1 MSSLLG
7 VRFSGPLESYAR
19 GFADELSRQG
29 YNPVTGLKGQ
39 LFLAAHVSR
48 WLADRDL
55 APAALG
61 SSGVAEEF
69 FADRRAMGYTNYRT
83 VKALRPLLAYLRGL
97 GVVGPAPVAEV
108 PPAEALLERY
118 RAYLTSERG
127 LASATAR
134 GYIDAVRSFVGE
146 RVIDSSDDL
155 SGLTAAEVTAFVVAT
170 CPGQTQGSARMT
182 VTALRSLLAYL
193 HVAGILEESLV
204 AAVPSAASWRLS
216 GVPKGL
222 EPGEVARLLASCD
235 RRTRT
240 GRRDFAVLMLLAR
253 LGLRAGEVAALEL
266 DDIDWR
272 AGELTVRG
280 KGGRHERLPLPDDVG
295 RALVGY
301 LQRGRP
307 TTATGR
313 EVFARV
319 RAPLGPMTT
328 RAVTH
333 VVFAAGKRSGLGTIH
348 AHRLRHTAA
357 TQLLAAG
364 AGLVEIGQLLR
375 HRSQLTT
382 TIYAKVD
389 TEALRTLARPWPGGV
404 A

>member
-7 VRFSGPLESYAR
+7 VRFSDPLGVYAC
-19 GFADELSRQG
+19 GFADELARQG
-29 YNPVTGLKGQ
+29 YLRSGMKGQ
-39 LFLAAHVSR
+39 LFLVAHLSR
-48 WLADRDL
+48 WLAGRDL
-55 APAALG
+55 KPAALAAPE
-61 SSGVAEEF
+61 VVEEYF
-69 FADRRAMGYTNYRT
+69 NERRAAGYTNYRT
-83 VKALRPLLAYLRGL
+83 IKALVPLLVYLRGL
-97 GVVGPAPVAEV
+97 EVVALPPVAELA
-108 PPAEALLERY
+108 PAEALLERY

-127 LASATAR
+127 LAATTAR
-134 GYIDAVRSFVGE
+134 GYIDAVRSFVAG
-146 RVIDSSDDL
+146 RVIDSGDDL
-155 SGLTAAEVTAFVVAT
+155 AGLTAAEVTAFVVAT

-182 VTALRSLLAYL
+182 VTALRSLLAFL
-193 HVAGILEESLV
+193 HVDGVLSESLV
-204 AAVPSAASWRLS
+204 TAVPTAASWRLS
-216 GVPKGL
+216 GLPKGL
-222 EPGEVARLLASCD
+222 AAHEVSRLLAAPD
-235 RRTRT
+235 RRRRV

-253 LGLRAGEVAALEL
+253 LGLRAGEVAALEF

-272 AGELTVRG
+272 AGQLIVRG
-280 KGGRHERLPLPDDVG
+280 KGSRHERVPLPDDVG
-295 RALVGY
+295 QALVGY

-307 TTATGR
+307 TTAPGR
-313 EVFARV
+313 QVFARV
-319 RAPLGPMTT
+319 RAPHGPMTT
-328 RAVTH
+328 GAITH
-333 VVFAAGKRSGLGTIH
+333 VVFAAGKRAGLGTVH